1 MEEARRAGLRLA
13 GARELQ
19 ALKLLG
25 LKLPALPLEQE
36 LKRAW
41 LPSGELQGLA
51 CPKCQRAQLLA
62 GPEELPQALLLDLP
76 DRR

>member
-1 MEEARRAGLRLA
+1 V
-13 GARELQ
+13 
-19 ALKLLG
+19 LKLLG

-51 CPKCQRAQLLA
+51 CPKCQQAQL
-62 GPEELPQALLLDLP
+62 ELPQALPLVLP
-76 DRR
+76 DRRRVLCNLCMGTWRSLVC